1 MFRRLFGGK
10 AEPAERGEDSVW
22 RTRAARLDG
31 IAREVAALAQA
42 DRSVVAVALALPALE
57 ELERALSAHRPARCA
72 DVFARESLRAN
83 LARGGT
89 VTVALSGALPLDV
102 KPAAEV
108 GVDVVVYGRNATRAA
123 DEAIERFADALGA
136 NAHLT
141 FHLSLEDPL
150 LEQFGATLK
159 PLLEKLGMKPD
170 EPIAHAM
177 VTRAIANAQRKAG
190 G

>member
-1 MFRRLFGGK
+1 MLKGLFGGK
-10 AEPAERGEDSVW
+10 ESAARRGEDSVW
-22 RTRAARLDG
+22 MTRAARIDG
-31 IAREVAALAQA
+31 IAREVAALAEA
-42 DRSVVAVALALPALE
+42 DRSVVAVALTLPALD
-57 ELERALSAHRPARCA
+57 ELERALSAHQPARCA
-72 DVFARESLRAN
+72 DVFAKESLRAN

-102 KPAAEV
+102 KPGADT
-108 GVDVVVYGRNATRAA
+108 GIDVVVHGRNATRAA

-136 NAHLT
+136 NAHIT
-141 FHLSLEDPL
+141 FHLSLEDSL
-150 LEQFGATLK
+150 LEQFGATLQPILK
-159 PLLEKLGMKPD
+159 KLGMKPD